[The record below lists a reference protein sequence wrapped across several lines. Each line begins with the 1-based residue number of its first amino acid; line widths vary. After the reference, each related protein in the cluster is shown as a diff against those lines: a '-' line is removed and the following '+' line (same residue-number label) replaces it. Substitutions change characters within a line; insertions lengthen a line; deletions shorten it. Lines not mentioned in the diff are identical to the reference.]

1 MLPDAR
7 FNFASNSHRISLKL
21 NESQQLERE
30 ILRNYNLELS
40 TFMAPIVKTLPS
52 YIKDSQHAL
61 EIVRDFNFLGQ
72 DKLLFTVDI
81 TSLYSVICHSVAQ
94 KFFDPRT
101 VKKPI
106 SETTPLSQTSA
117 NNSFQLKLS
126 NIVPIPLPLYL
137 L

>member
-1 MLPDAR
+1 MLLDALL
-7 FNFASNSHRISLKL
+7 NFASNSHCTPLKL

-40 TFMAPIVKTLPS
+40 TFMTSIVKTLPS

-81 TSLYSVICHSVAQ
+81 TSLFTVIRHSVAQ
-94 KFFDPRT
+94 TFF
-101 VKKPI
+101 
-106 SETTPLSQTSA
+106 
-117 NNSFQLKLS
+117 
-126 NIVPIPLPLYL
+126 
-137 L
+137 

>member
-1 MLPDAR
+1 MLLDAK
-7 FNFASNSHRISLKL
+7 FNFASNSHRTSLKL

-72 DKLLFTVDI
+72 DKLLLTMDI
-81 TSLYSVICHSVAQ
+81 TSLFTVIRHSVAHTL
-94 KFFDPRT
+94 F
-101 VKKPI
+101 
-106 SETTPLSQTSA
+106 
-117 NNSFQLKLS
+117 
-126 NIVPIPLPLYL
+126 
-137 L
+137 

>member
-7 FNFASNSHRISLKL
+7 FNFASNSHRTSLKL

-40 TFMAPIVKTLPS
+40 TFMAPIVKLYHHTLKTANTHLKLFVTLIS
-52 YIKDSQHAL
+52 LAKTNFFSLWILHL
-61 EIVRDFNFLGQ
+61 FIVSFAIL
-72 DKLLFTVDI
+72 
-81 TSLYSVICHSVAQ
+81 SL
-94 KFFDPRT
+94 KNFFDPLT

-137 L
+137 P

>member
-7 FNFASNSHRISLKL
+7 FNFASNSHRTSLKL

-52 YIKDSQHAL
+52 YTKDSRHAL
-61 EIVRDFNFLGQ
+61 EIVRDLNFLGQ
-72 DKLLFTVDI
+72 DKLLFTVVI

-94 KFFDPRT
+94 KLF
-101 VKKPI
+101 
-106 SETTPLSQTSA
+106 
-117 NNSFQLKLS
+117 
-126 NIVPIPLPLYL
+126 
-137 L
+137 